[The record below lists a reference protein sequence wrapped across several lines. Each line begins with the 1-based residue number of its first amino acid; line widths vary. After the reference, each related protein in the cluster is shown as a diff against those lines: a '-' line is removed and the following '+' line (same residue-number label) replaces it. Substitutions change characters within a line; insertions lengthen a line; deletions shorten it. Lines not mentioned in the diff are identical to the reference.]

1 MHGAG
6 HEQGRRAGTENV
18 LLAVA
23 LGTACSL
30 AQRWTGMP
38 KVQALRDLF
47 WDNLQ
52 EIFGDSISL
61 NGHPIERLPNTV
73 NVNFIG
79 RTGADILARLPEV
92 AASTGAACH
101 SGSVMLSPV
110 LAAMGVPTK
119 EGMGAIRFSL
129 GKATT
134 WEDLEIVLDL
144 LYSTVSRAE

>member
-23 LGTACSL
+23 LGAACTP
-30 AQRWTGMP
+30 AQTWAGMP
-38 KVQALRDLF
+38 QVQALRDRF
-47 WDNLQ
+47 WDTLH
-52 EIFGDSISL
+52 EVFGKAVTL
-61 NGHPIERLPNTV
+61 NGHPTERLPNTV

-79 RTGADILARLPEV
+79 RIGADILSRIPEV

-101 SGSVMLSPV
+101 SGSVTLSPV
-110 LAAMGVPTK
+110 LAAMGVPKK

-129 GKATT
+129 GRATI

-144 LYSTVSRAE
+144 LRAALSTA